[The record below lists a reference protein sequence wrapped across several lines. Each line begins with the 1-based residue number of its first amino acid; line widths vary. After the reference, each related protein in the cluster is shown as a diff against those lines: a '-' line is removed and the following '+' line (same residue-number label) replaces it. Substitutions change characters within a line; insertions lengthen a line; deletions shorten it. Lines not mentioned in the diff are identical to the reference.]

1 MGDPRTAFG
10 QALAEL
16 GLKDRRIIGLN
27 ADLSGSTKMDLLEKA
42 TGANACRPA
51 EYPRQFF
58 NMGIAEQNMMGVAAG
73 LAASGKIVFPSTFA
87 VFAAGRVFDQIRQ
100 SIAYP
105 KLNVKIVATHSGVSV
120 GGDGASHQMLEDISI
135 MTALP
140 NMRVLAPVDAVEMRE
155 MVRTIAYIDGPFY
168 LRTGRTKYPTL
179 LPEDYEFKLGH
190 APVLREG
197 DDLVLMAIGL
207 MAEKALQAAEKLA
220 QEGISARVV
229 NMSSIKPLDLECVQK
244 ACRTAGIVTVE
255 EHNRVGGLGSRIAS
269 EVVRDR
275 PVPMRFVAVDDTFGR
290 SGDVDGLFLRYGLTA
305 DRIAEKARELVRG
318 KPAEEHDG
326 TPT

>member
-1 MGDPRTAFG
+1 MADYPMGDPRTAFG
-10 QALAEL
+10 EALAEL
-16 GLKDRRIIGLN
+16 GLRDRRIIGLN
-27 ADLSGSTKMDLLEKA
+27 ADLSGSTKTSLLETA
-42 TGANACRPA
+42 TGGNECRSA

-58 NMGIAEQNMMGVAAG
+58 NMGISEQNMMGAAAG

-87 VFAAGRVFDQIRQ
+87 IFAAGRVFDQIRQ

-155 MVRTIAYIDGPFY
+155 MVRTVAYIDGPFY
-168 LRTGRTKYPTL
+168 LRTGRTRYPTL
-179 LPEDYEFKLGH
+179 LPDDYEFRLGR
-190 APVLREG
+190 APVLRDG
-197 DDLVLMAIGL
+197 DDVTIMGIGL
-207 MAEKALQAAEKLA
+207 MAEKSLLAASRLE
-220 QEGISARVV
+220 EDGISARVV
-229 NMSSIKPLDLECVQK
+229 NMSSIKPLDLECIHR
-244 ACRTAGIVTVE
+244 ACRDTAGIVSVE

-275 PVPMRFVAVDDTFGR
+275 PVPMRFVAVDDSFGR
-290 SGDVDGLFLRYGLTA
+290 SGDVEGLFHRFGLTTDNIVDMA
-305 DRIAEKARELVRG
+305 KQVIRDRL
-318 KPAEEHDG
+318 
-326 TPT
+326 